1 MDITYVYDQGTDGMG
16 RLTAMTDAAE
26 SLTFGYDAHG
36 RLTSKTN
43 VIDILSYKEGTSYTP
58 GGRVNTVTY
67 PGGRTLDYTRDYMA
81 RMEGLSTTFG
91 GVTQPLVSGMTYNA
105 FGGPKGLSMSS
116 GGEVNNQSGSSCGCI
131 EVANPGTM
139 MERTYTYD
147 GNKNLTG
154 ITAPNTPWYDQTFG
168 YDALNRLETASGS
181 YGNISYTYD
190 GTGNRLTRDVNGV
203 TETYDYDTTG
213 RNRLDEI
220 TFSDASPQVVFGYD
234 ANGNTTTYGDRT
246 LIYNENNR
254 LVEVKEGENTIATYT
269 YNGLGQRVKKTVGE
283 ISTYYVYDQNGK
295 LIAETTSG
303 ATTEYLYMGK
313 IRMAMADATSGV
325 SYFYLNDRLGTPQ
338 LMTYGDSTT
347 VMWEA
352 RYKPFGEAV
361 VHPQS
366 GVVNNFRFPG
376 QYFDEET
383 GFHYNYHRYY
393 DPETGR
399 YFRADPIG
407 QVGGINVFAYTLN
420 NPVNLTDVDGLRIR
434 LGGTE
439 EERNVLLGILS
450 RIAGTQLKLKED
462 NYVLSI
468 FSSPCE
474 YGEIEEWVK
483 EIINSP
489 IKVFVE
495 FNPIADLYG
504 GGAFDPN
511 TRTVHLSPEHK
522 RTGQDKF
529 VKGYRLNWKGI
540 LTGDFVKV
548 LYFSQEGSLAQ
559 ELLGHGLDYIR
570 GNKKN
575 NQSQAIR
582 RANYVRKVL
591 GIPLR

>member
-254 LVEVKEGENTIATYT
+254 LVEVKEGENTIATYA
-269 YNGLGQRVKKTVGE
+269 YNGLGQRLKKTAGGVT
-283 ISTYYVYDQNGK
+283 TYYVYDQNGQ

-303 ATTEYLYMGK
+303 AVTEYLYMGK
-313 IRMAMADATSGV
+313 IRMAMVDAATGNF
-325 SYFYLNDRLGTPQ
+325 YFYLNDRLGTPQ
-338 LMTYGDSTT
+338 LMTYGNSTT

-366 GVVNNFRFPG
+366 GVVNNFRMPG

-393 DPETGR
+393 DPKTGR
-399 YFRADPIG
+399 YLRADPIG
-407 QVGGINVFAYTLN
+407 LGGGINLFAYARD
-420 NPVNLTDVDGLRIR
+420 NPINFTDFIGLDVRLYASDAFGFQAFNHVYFYSTKTGRTKGMAGSGSLGIQSGGG
-434 LGGTE
+434 LGGGDPKFDPYITINLNGMNE
-439 EERNVLLGILS
+439 VDFMNALETYPGWDTGIYFPWINDCHIEAQEACEYAGAS
-450 RIAGTQLKLKED
+450 YPGWSTGRINIDD
-462 NYVLSI
+462 NIFTSI
-468 FSSPCE
+468 FKQFNAYIHNLISS
-474 YGEIEEWVK
+474 
-483 EIINSP
+483 SM
-489 IKVFVE
+489 
-495 FNPIADLYG
+495 
-504 GGAFDPN
+504 
-511 TRTVHLSPEHK
+511 
-522 RTGQDKF
+522 
-529 VKGYRLNWKGI
+529 
-540 LTGDFVKV
+540 
-548 LYFSQEGSLAQ
+548 
-559 ELLGHGLDYIR
+559 
-570 GNKKN
+570 
-575 NQSQAIR
+575 
-582 RANYVRKVL
+582 RKW
-591 GIPLR
+591 